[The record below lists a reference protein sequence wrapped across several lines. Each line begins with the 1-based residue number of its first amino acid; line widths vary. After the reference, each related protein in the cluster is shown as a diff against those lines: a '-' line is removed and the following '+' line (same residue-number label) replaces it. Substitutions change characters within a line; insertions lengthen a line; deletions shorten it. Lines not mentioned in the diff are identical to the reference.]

1 MTPGSRSGGLN
12 PVDHFQKMLPVV
24 GEGVRA
30 CVIFNTTHLRYQIV
44 LPQLQ
49 ILLILNNQF
58 DESYLLYF
66 HHRHQQQILRQKKLF
81 FFARVWQTHKLNILP
96 YRIQSTYDVQLKA
109 MMSFRLQQSRRFH
122 YWLQL
127 RKSF

>member
-1 MTPGSRSGGLN
+1 M
-12 PVDHFQKMLPVV
+12 K
-24 GEGVRA
+24 
-30 CVIFNTTHLRYQIV
+30 VISFIFTTVI
-44 LPQLQ
+44 
-49 ILLILNNQF
+49 NNRF
-58 DESYLLYF
+58 CGK
-66 HHRHQQQILRQKKLF
+66 KKLF